1 MHERCFPVYKILVDG
16 YFLLEHWKYY
26 IIIFLSSSLWN
37 SHEYHS
43 VRPLQIIFFPLAALN
58 FNHYVINLQ
67 KFYLVL
73 FPYIL
78 GHFTVIVSFL
88 LIFSI
93 PFLFLDILN
102 THILHSVSKIN
113 KIWSIWRPDSIV
125 CFFLRFLLMWPCF
138 SVNLWFLAMSL
149 YP

>member
-1 MHERCFPVYKILVDG
+1 M
-16 YFLLEHWKYY
+16 
-26 IIIFLSSSLWN
+26 
-37 SHEYHS
+37 
-43 VRPLQIIFFPLAALN
+43 QIIFFPLAALN
-58 FNHYVINLQ
+58 FNHYMINLQ

-125 CFFLRFLLMWPCF
+125 CFFLLVLTDVTLFLCKFVIFGYEFVPLELY
-138 SVNLWFLAMSL
+138 LWKAQVQVCSSERICTSRQLAAQ
-149 YP
+149 PPAAA